1 MRERSTGWTESR
13 REIEVER
20 KRVEEEME
28 EEEEEEEG
36 GRLGWRT

>member
-1 MRERSTGWTESR
+1 MRERSTEEWTESR

-20 KRVEEEME
+20 KRVEEK